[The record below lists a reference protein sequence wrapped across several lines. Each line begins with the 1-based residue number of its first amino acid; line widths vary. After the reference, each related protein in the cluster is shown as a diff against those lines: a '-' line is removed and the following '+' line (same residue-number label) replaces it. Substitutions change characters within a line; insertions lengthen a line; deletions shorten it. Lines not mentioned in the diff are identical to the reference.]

1 MSEFLTV
8 AQVAERWQ
16 CERSMVYDEIRAG
29 RLRSLAIGKR
39 GKRVS
44 VAELARYERDR
55 TGASA

>member
-8 AQVAERWQ
+8 AELAERWA
-16 CERSMVYDEIRAG
+16 CGKTVIYDEIKSG
-29 RLRSLAIGKR
+29 RLRALTIGAQ

-44 VAELARYERDR
+44 SAELARYERDR